1 MNRIALRHLLVLVML
16 LLNPACS
23 QSAPSDDEKAVRA
36 HLEHYF
42 ATWSA
47 QDMDGYAACFHPQ
60 ARISF
65 NLGEGRMSNEG
76 LTDFVH
82 GQRMS
87 HQTAASPMKEVP
99 LDMKISTGKAV
110 AQAAVKWE
118 LHKADGNKTGTDFF
132 TLARTPDGWR
142 ILALVWEQD

>member
-1 MNRIALRHLLVLVML
+1 MTRGGFSALLVLLGWLVL
-16 LLNPACS
+16 PACS
-23 QSAPSDDEKAVRA
+23 SSVQAEDEQAVRT
-36 HLEHYF
+36 HLERYF

-47 QDMDGYAACFHPQ
+47 QDMDGYAACFHPK

-65 NLGEGRMSNEG
+65 NAGDDQVSSEG

-82 GQRMS
+82 GQRLS
-87 HQTAASPMKEVP
+87 HQAAASPMKEVP
-99 LDMKISTGKAV
+99 LSMKITVGKSV

-132 TLARTPDGWR
+132 TLTRTAQGWR
-142 ILALVWEQD
+142 IIALVWEQD

>member
-1 MNRIALRHLLVLVML
+1 MNKAAVVRLLAVLAFML
-16 LLNPACS
+16 VPACS
-23 QSAPSDDEKAVRA
+23 QPAASDDEKAVRA

-65 NLGEGRMSNEG
+65 NLGEGRVSSEG

-82 GQRMS
+82 GQKIS
-87 HQTAASPMKEVP
+87 HQTATAPMKEVP
-99 LDMKISTGKAV
+99 LEMKITAAKAI

-118 LHKADGNKTGTDFF
+118 LRKAGGNKTGTDLF
-132 TLARTPDGWR
+132 TLTRTPDGWR
-142 ILALVWEQD
+142 IIALVWEQD

>member
-1 MNRIALRHLLVLVML
+1 MTNNSLLRLCLALLILAVSS
-16 LLNPACS
+16 CS
-23 QSAPSDDEKAVRA
+23 NSVASEDEKAVRA
-36 HLEHYF
+36 HLERYF

-47 QDMDGYAACFHPQ
+47 QDMDGYAATFHPQ

-65 NLGEGRMSNEG
+65 NLGNGNVSSEG

-87 HQTAASPMKEVP
+87 HQTATSPMKELP
-99 LDMKISTGKAV
+99 LDMKITCGKTV

-118 LHKADGNKTGTDFF
+118 LHKSDGNKTGTDFF
-132 TLARTPDGWR
+132 TLTRTSDGWR
-142 ILALVWEQD
+142 IIALVWEQD